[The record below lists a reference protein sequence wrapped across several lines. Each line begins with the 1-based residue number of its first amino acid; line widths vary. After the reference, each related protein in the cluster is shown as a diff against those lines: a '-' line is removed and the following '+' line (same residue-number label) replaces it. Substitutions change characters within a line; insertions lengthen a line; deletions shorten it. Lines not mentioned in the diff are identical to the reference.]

1 MSKARP
7 VPPCGFSFAHRAK
20 PWHSAAMRN
29 LIFAAPLALAACA
42 VPEPDPR
49 IAACHAARTYGQAYG
64 TPDNRGPCWWRTIAH
79 ASGYGITNWTV
90 EGPRGFAN
98 LTFEGRR
105 MAMVSEGARF

>member
-1 MSKARP
+1 MIR
-7 VPPCGFSFAHRAK
+7 
-20 PWHSAAMRN
+20 
-29 LIFAAPLALAACA
+29 APLAAASLLALCACA
-42 VPEPDPR
+42 APEPDPR
-49 IAACHAARTYGQAYG
+49 VAECMAARTAGQAYG

-105 MAMVSEGARF
+105 LTMISEGPRF